1 MSESRVAARDPGSRV
16 GGSPGPR
23 ALPRGWMSA
32 QSWVW
37 VGQENRA
44 GIQDPDAAESPAMC
58 VWGRL
63 LPPGRGGNNDTH
75 KGLWRVP
82 RTPVPRGPLIWNLPG
97 HVAGGLRR
105 PRWAVSCLR
114 PLGPPLCCLPPGL
127 GSGVRTQLPLDRAL
141 LSANPR
147 LSPAHVAGDAEPPP
161 GGLGDVEIDV
171 DPRQG
176 L

>member
-1 MSESRVAARDPGSRV
+1 MSS
-16 GGSPGPR
+16 
-23 ALPRGWMSA
+23 

-58 VWGRL
+58 VWGVCSPQGGAGTVTPTRASGGSHEHWF
-63 LPPGRGGNNDTH
+63 PGNPSSGTFRAT
-75 KGLWRVP
+75 WQ
-82 RTPVPRGPLIWNLPG
+82 
-97 HVAGGLRR
+97 GGLED
-105 PRWAVSCLR
+105 PAGPISCLR
-114 PLGPPLCCLPPGL
+114 ALGPPLCCLVPGL
-127 GSGVRTQLPLDRAL
+127 GLGVRTQPALDRAL

-147 LSPAHVAGDAEPPP
+147 LTPAPVAGDAEPPP

-171 DPRQG
+171 NPRQG